1 MGGGVPGDDAPMVD
15 VVFDAAGKTL
25 PAEHAFGLWRATVRW
40 LPWLEGEARA
50 GIHRLRTAPTGYG
63 VVLLARRAKLALR
76 VPERRLGD
84 TLALSGKTLDVDGSV
99 LAIGAGVARPL
110 QPWTTLHA
118 QQVAAGAGGEA
129 AFQDEVAA
137 WLQSRDV
144 ACQFITGRRQT
155 LTAGAR
161 EISGFSVVLHGLT
174 PAGSLRMQAEGM
186 GSDRALGCGIFV
198 PYKSIAVVA

>member
-40 LPWLEGEARA
+40 LPWLEWEARA

-63 VVLLARRAKLALR
+63 VALLARRAKLALR
-76 VPERRLGD
+76 VPESRFGD
-84 TLALSGKTLDVDGSV
+84 AMALSGKTLDVDGS
-99 LAIGAGVARPL
+99 LLTIGAGVARPL
-110 QPWTTLHA
+110 RPWTTLHA

-129 AFQDEVAA
+129 AFQHEVAA
-137 WLQSRDV
+137 WLQSRGV

-155 LTAGAR
+155 VTAGMR
-161 EISGFSVVLHGLT
+161 EIAGFSVVLHGLT
-174 PAGSLRMQAEGM
+174 PAGSLRMQSEGM